1 MRVLCARSNKR
12 GLVETRTKRL
22 QPHPC
27 PRAPAHANSLP
38 SSPRARTPL
47 RGHYL
52 GSNMGASGAPAG
64 FSGEMCAAMSFGAQ
78 PPTEGLA
85 EYVKSELM
93 PMTPAG
99 PQKKTRRH
107 HDGSARTAGQPSS
120 QGGSQWRRACCWCTA
135 RARRRA
141 CAVCPR
147 TRPQRCQSQCQASAR
162 RRVTGRTIA
171 LEGLEGLYVLEHDLA
186 SSNTERRHSAA
197 LSLCGDRNTSAHDVH
212 SGNRP

>member
-38 SSPRARTPL
+38 RARTPL
-47 RGHYL
+47 HGHYL

-120 QGGSQWRRACCWCTA
+120 QGGEPVAQSLLLVHGPRAT
-135 RARRRA
+135 
-141 CAVCPR
+141 
-147 TRPQRCQSQCQASAR
+147 Q
-162 RRVTGRTIA
+162 
-171 LEGLEGLYVLEHDLA
+171 
-186 SSNTERRHSAA
+186 
-197 LSLCGDRNTSAHDVH
+197 SLCRLPSHQTATLPEPVPGQRTQEGHGAHHCVGGPRG
-212 SGNRP
+212 SVRPGT